1 MDKKVGKNTCPPYMT
16 EWWDDILGAAHD
28 RAFIVAGAAKADFR
42 GAVEKAIGEG
52 EVYPSL

>member
-1 MDKKVGKNTCPPYMT
+1 VGKNTCPPYMT